1 LTNDQ
6 YARSVPDSQLTTS
19 EAARRLGVK
28 PATLYA
34 YVSRGLLRSHLADDG
49 RTSRFDAAEVE
60 RLAGRGR
67 RSRRRAGTGLDV
79 VLATSI
85 TRLDGH
91 ALRYRGLDPV
101 ELVRSH
107 PFEAVARLLWGGE
120 LDPAPMVA
128 DPAVVAAATAAQAA
142 LPDTATFVDRLRV
155 IATVAAAAD
164 PFRADLSAAGVGLAG
179 EHLLA
184 TFAGALPR
192 RGRPA
197 PALVLGGHRHASSLA
212 ATLWPRLTAR
222 RADAASVRALNT
234 ALVLLADHELAVSTL
249 AVRVAASGRVDPY
262 ACATTGLGAIEGLLH
277 GASGRRT
284 YELFERC
291 ERPRDAPRVVGE
303 LLRDGR
309 RVPGFG
315 HVVYVDDD
323 PRVPP
328 ILDAVRA
335 AAVDRRRLAVVDAV
349 VEAASART
357 PVTANVELAVAALAF
372 TAHMPSD
379 GSDLVFALARTAGWL
394 AHALEE
400 YGEPPLRF
408 RGRAVYVGR

>member
-1 LTNDQ
+1 MLLL
-6 YARSVPDSQLTTS
+6 VPDALLTTT
-19 EAARRLGVK
+19 EAARRLGIK
-28 PATLYA
+28 TATLYA
-34 YVSRGLLRSHLADDG
+34 YVSRGLLHSHLAEDG

-79 VLATSI
+79 VLATSV
-85 TRLDGH
+85 TRLEPHG
-91 ALRYRGLDPV
+91 LRYRGLDPV
-101 ELVRSH
+101 ELARTQ

-120 LDPAPMVA
+120 LDAAPMAV
-128 DPAVVAAATAAQAA
+128 DPTVVAAAGAVQAA
-142 LPDTATFVDRLRV
+142 LPDGATAVDRLRV

-164 PFRADLSAAGVGLAG
+164 PYRADLRPAGVALAG
-179 EHLLA
+179 ERLLA
-184 TFAGALPR
+184 AFAGALPL
-192 RGRPA
+192 RGRTA
-197 PALVLGGHRHASSLA
+197 PALVLGGRRHAPSLA

-222 RADAASVRALNT
+222 RADAAAVRALNT

-262 ACATTGLGAIEGLLH
+262 ACAATGLGAIEGLLH

-303 LLRDGR
+303 LLREGR
-309 RVPGFG
+309 RMPGFG
-315 HVVYVDDD
+315 HVVYADDD
-323 PRVPP
+323 PRVLP

-335 AAVDRRRLAVVDAV
+335 AAIDRRRLAIVDAV

-357 PVTANVELAVAALAF
+357 PVTANVELALAALAF
-372 TAHMPSD
+372 TTHMPRD
-379 GSDLVFALARTAGWL
+379 GGDLVFALARTAGWL